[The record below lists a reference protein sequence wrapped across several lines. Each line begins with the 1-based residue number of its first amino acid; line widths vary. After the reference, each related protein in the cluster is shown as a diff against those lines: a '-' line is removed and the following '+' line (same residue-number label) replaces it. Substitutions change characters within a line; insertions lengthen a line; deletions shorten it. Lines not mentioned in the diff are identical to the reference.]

1 MDNARRSY
9 PASARV
15 YGKLTG
21 VLTLLR
27 TTWAQITIDDVFR
40 CHTTRMRQGMSH
52 AVSGRRFFRW
62 ERFSGTV
69 PLRCHVATAVFAVLA
84 WGLAGQGAELA
95 VEMGLAGKAAFPGDG

>member
-1 MDNARRSY
+1 MKTNGFHIPEFLSI
-9 PASARV
+9 
-15 YGKLTG
+15 TG
-21 VLTLLR
+21 FVN
-27 TTWAQITIDDVFR
+27 TIFNEWINGRLSVHFFFN
-40 CHTTRMRQGMSH
+40 TTRMRQGMSH

-69 PLRCHVATAVFAVLA
+69 PLRCHVAAAVFAVLA